1 MSKKGL
7 KKKTKDNL
15 KIYKFSPENIINGAK
30 KNIEN
35 FFQNLKKDKSVIF
48 NSENIKNVYLSSTMS
63 PSLKINFKDIQK

>member
-35 FFQNLKKDKSVIF
+35 FFQNLKKSRERNK
-48 NSENIKNVYLSSTMS
+48 
-63 PSLKINFKDIQK
+63 LKIEKEKKKTRKKRNPTTKEASSQR